1 MTRTVTMDRYGN
13 FTVSDD
19 PQGVIAV
26 ALVVATTSANR
37 ERVEVALAPD
47 GDGLRVQG
55 VGSIYRAT
63 AREELP
69 VPFDEDPAL
78 DPEAQELWALGRE
91 PDRAHPR
98 AASWVITGDEL
109 RELVARAIVLR
120 AQHGW

>member
-109 RELVARAIVLR
+109 RELVARAIALR